1 MLNEIIKLLKLNKFN
16 FIHEL
21 FNKLYF
27 IYLDFSVFQGLACCL
42 VFGFPR
48 LDLWKGE
55 REREL
60 MQYSIPIRE
69 KKSNVERQGNHN
81 SPSFRDTKEIEGGST
96 PREGGGFGFFFIW
109 NYISMGF

>member
-27 IYLDFSVFQGLACCL
+27 IDLDFSVFQGLACCL

-48 LDLWKGE
+48 LDL
-55 REREL
+55 
-60 MQYSIPIRE
+60 
-69 KKSNVERQGNHN
+69 
-81 SPSFRDTKEIEGGST
+81 
-96 PREGGGFGFFFIW
+96 
-109 NYISMGF
+109 